1 MSHLITDGM
10 EYNSAREDLIIPE
23 YGRNVQKLIN
33 HAKTIEDPAY
43 RQKFIEAIVDLMQ
56 QMHPQSRNIDDYRD
70 RLWKHVFRI
79 AKYELDVTP
88 PNGKKP
94 RPEDSKKR
102 PDRVAYPVMEAKYR
116 HYGHNVQQLI
126 KKALSMP
133 EGPKRDGFV
142 AVIGSYM
149 KLAYR
154 TWNKEHYVSDDI
166 IKGDLETLS
175 NGQLSLDDNA
185 SIDNLSG
192 SNRRRKRPSSSR
204 DRDNRDSRDRDRD
217 SGGGRNNDKP
227 RRSYRR
233 KK

>member
-1 MSHLITDGM
+1 MMNNNLITDGM

-33 HAKTIEDPAY
+33 HAKTIEDPAH
-43 RQKFIEAIVDLMQ
+43 RQKFVEAVVDLMQ
-56 QMHPQSRNIDDYRD
+56 QMHPQSRSIDDYRD

-79 AKYELDVTP
+79 AKYELDAVP

-102 PDRVAYPVMEAKYR
+102 PEKVAYPVMEAKYR

-154 TWNKEHYVSDDI
+154 TWNKEHYVSDDV

-175 NGQLSLDDNA
+175 GGQLSLDDNT

-192 SNRRRKRPSSSR
+192 GRGRRPSNSSSSGKR
-204 DRDNRDSRDRDRD
+204 SSSPRDN
-217 SGGGRNNDKP
+217 GGGRGGDKP